1 MNDPIFNTRIWTDK
15 KTAGFIKHILE
26 QNFPEACKTMQA
38 YELLLSPKSEIEI
51 RINLS
56 PEQKKKWDEIIE
68 KNMGPINHLTPS
80 KN

>member
-1 MNDPIFNTRIWTDK
+1 MSDQNFNTHIRTDK

-38 YELLLSPKSEIEI
+38 YQMLLSPKTDIEI
-51 RINLS
+51 RINLT
-56 PEQKKKWDEIIE
+56 PEEKKKWDEIIE